1 MMLFAAMLA
10 ACTMEGMIDRMVGE
24 EDQAFVQ
31 QFVSDMREGDMEAL
45 EAVIDPD
52 IWKESAGEFEQA
64 AASYPEGEGET
75 RIISYS
81 MNSTSLGDNA
91 PTNKEFTLVTTD
103 DSYWTVTRI
112 NTYQRG
118 GSPTVTAWSVEG
130 MDEPP
135 AEMEALETV
144 GTVLTV
150 AGIGLLIF
158 VGIVIWLVVFLVRR
172 SNRKSRERRN
182 AGIS

>member
-1 MMLFAAMLA
+1 MLA
-10 ACTMEGMIDRMVGE
+10 ACTMEGMIDRMVGD

-31 QFVSDMREGDMEAL
+31 QFVSDMREGDMAAL

-52 IWKESAGEFEQA
+52 IWKDSAGEFDQA
-64 AASYPEGEGET
+64 AASFPEGEGET

-91 PTNKEFTLVTTD
+91 PTNKEFTVVTTD
-103 DSYWTVTRI
+103 DSYWTVTHI

-118 GSPTVTAWSVEG
+118 STPTVTGWSVEG

-135 AEMEALETV
+135 AELEALETV
-144 GTVLTV
+144 GTVMTALAV
-150 AGIGLLIF
+150 GLLVFIA
-158 VGIVIWLVVFLVRR
+158 IVIWLIIFLVRR